1 MKTSSKGKSEMLG
14 RMQWK
19 HLAKV
24 SQKMKTLVIQKEA
37 MKTSSKGK
45 SEMLVRMQWI

>member
-1 MKTSSKGKSEMLG
+1 MKNLAKVVRNVRKNAMKTSSKGKSEMLG

-24 SQKMKTLVIQKEA
+24 SQKC
-37 MKTSSKGK
+37 
-45 SEMLVRMQWI
+45 